1 MSVRL
6 RSLRPDDSD
15 RVLAW
20 RNSPEVAAYMYSD
33 HQITPDEHAR
43 WFARALDGDD
53 RRYWII
59 ELDAAPVGLA
69 GLTRI
74 DPQNRRC
81 DWAFYL
87 ADPAVRGRG
96 VGAAVEYLVLGFV
109 FERLKLN
116 KLWCEVLVEN
126 AAVVRLHERFG
137 FQREALFRDHVQKGG
152 WFLDVVG
159 LGLLAREWPA
169 AKAAAE
175 AQLARRFDLTELTI
189 EA

>member
-6 RSLRPDDSD
+6 RALAAADSE

-20 RNSPEVAAYMYSD
+20 RNSPEVAAYMYTD
-33 HQITPDEHAR
+33 HEITPDEHAR
-43 WFARALDGDD
+43 WFARGLQGGD

-59 ELDAAPVGLA
+59 ELDGAPVGLA
-69 GLTRI
+69 NLTRI
-74 DPQNRRC
+74 DPANSRC

-96 VGAAVEYLVLGFV
+96 VGAAVEYLVLGHV
-109 FERLKLN
+109 FERLQLN
-116 KLWCEVLVEN
+116 KLWCEVLVGN
-126 AAVVRLHERFG
+126 AAVVKLHERFG
-137 FQREALFRDHVQKGG
+137 FVREALFRNHVLKAGHYH
-152 WFLDVVG
+152 DVTG

-169 AKAAAE
+169 AKAKAE
-175 AQLARRFDLTELTI
+175 AQLAARFDLTALAI